1 MARRSGHACKGRHHI
16 EFSFFDL
23 DLCYVVCG
31 GYSGVIDGCAFHKPA
46 PVTDAIGID
55 VSVMGHDTLFYLV
68 EGR

>member
-1 MARRSGHACKGRHHI
+1 MLARAGIISNSH
-16 EFSFFDL
+16 SSTL
-23 DLCYVVCG
+23 TLCYVVCG